1 MRFHFRKLGEHHWFE
16 MFGRDGMAA
25 PGDTSYAIDRETGE
39 IDYFPAP
46 PLPVRSREA
55 TPIEME
61 LMESRDISADLLPQD
76 VPFEQGTDIAK
87 R

>member
-1 MRFHFRKLGEHHWFE
+1 
-16 MFGRDGMAA
+16 MFGFDGLPA
-25 PGDTSYAIDRETGE
+25 PGDIPYVIDKETNVV
-39 IDYFPAP
+39 DDFPAP